1 MPFSKPKPISDQTQ
15 MPTEQQA
22 IETVVPID
30 TLREQLQQAQH
41 AVAAME
47 ECLALVA
54 DRKTDYQKD
63 ISKFE
68 GMVDAFNLTVKKIDE
83 HIVGVKQLETAG
95 QLTTEQYR
103 IAINWISEVHG
114 IPNSLVES
122 AKRSVLQAEGAV
134 TGCTGAIEAL
144 TERVNEEKARARQI
158 ERAIRVAETVL
169 RQAEESKEVEAEGT
183 STPPPEEPEQAKEIT
198 LLPQD

>member
-1 MPFSKPKPISDQTQ
+1 VPFSKPKPISDQTQ

-114 IPNSLVES
+114 IQNSLVES

>member
-1 MPFSKPKPISDQTQ
+1 VPFSKPKPISDQTQ